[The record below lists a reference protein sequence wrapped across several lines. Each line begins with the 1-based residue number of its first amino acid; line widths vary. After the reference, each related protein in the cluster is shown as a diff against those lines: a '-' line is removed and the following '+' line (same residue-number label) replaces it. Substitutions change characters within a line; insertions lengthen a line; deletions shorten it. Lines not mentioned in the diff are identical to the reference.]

1 MACRADQLWLQ
12 DGDVQLWG
20 VEAAALLD
28 SMPSED
34 DPITTVEPLADEPYL
49 LLGCASGSIKVSPS

>member
-1 MACRADQLWLQ
+1 MWLQ

-28 SMPSED
+28 SMPSGD

-49 LLGCASGSIKVSPS
+49 LLGCASGNIQVSRC